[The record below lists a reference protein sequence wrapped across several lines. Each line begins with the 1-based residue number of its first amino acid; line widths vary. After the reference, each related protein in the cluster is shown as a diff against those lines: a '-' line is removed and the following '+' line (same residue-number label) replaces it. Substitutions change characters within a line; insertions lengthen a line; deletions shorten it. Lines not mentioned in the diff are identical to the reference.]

1 MKKRVTRSARRL
13 LSTAAL
19 IVAMATSTLALT
31 GCVKVVKI
39 GEEAELTGQKTFD
52 VASEVDAMWDEKLI
66 PELVGEA
73 SNLSD
78 VLTAIDQDEDAAE
91 DTYGVGASK
100 GVFVVK
106 GTGTVETV
114 EDGQNG
120 ALVVRPDGYAGAT
133 EVRIQVGPIY
143 KGTAIRDALS
153 FVSAQD
159 VTNQVEWANLSKAIN
174 DKVASDVVGA
184 VDLTS
189 AQGKKVSFTG
199 CFSGG
204 KVLIVPVVLELT

>member
-1 MKKRVTRSARRL
+1 MKKRGIGSSRRL
-13 LSTAAL
+13 FSAAAL
-19 IVAMATSTLALT
+19 IVAMAVSALALT

-52 VASEVDAMWDEKLI
+52 AASEVDAMWDEKLL
-66 PELVGEA
+66 PELTGEGSDLA
-73 SNLSD
+73 D
-78 VLTAIDQDEDAAE
+78 VLTALDQDENAAE
-91 DTYGVGASK
+91 DTYGVGSSK

-106 GTGTVETV
+106 GTGTVEAV
-114 EDGQNG
+114 EGGQNG
-120 ALVVRPDGYAGAT
+120 ALVVCPDGYAGAT

-184 VDLTS
+184 VDLAS
-189 AQGKKVSFTG
+189 AQGKKFSFVG
-199 CFSGG
+199 CFSSG
-204 KVLIVPVVLELT
+204 KVLIVPVVLELS